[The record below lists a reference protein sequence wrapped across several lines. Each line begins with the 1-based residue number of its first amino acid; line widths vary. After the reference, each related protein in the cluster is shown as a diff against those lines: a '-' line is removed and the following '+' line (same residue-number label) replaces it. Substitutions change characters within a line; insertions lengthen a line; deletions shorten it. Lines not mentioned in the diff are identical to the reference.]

1 MKPILENW
9 RGFLKEGVDPRIQ
22 KQIDRLLTFPGLNIE
37 IKPTKAYASKA
48 MVIKYSGG
56 MGDAP
61 DGVVEMMEPTKYDS
75 GPCNDSWVVIIAEA
89 DTGWGPLLYEV
100 ALEWASQHGNGLTSD
115 RRMVSRYAYPV
126 WAKYL
131 KRGDVDADQLDV
143 HHDPEH
149 PFGDLPPQL
158 TPDNPDDDCAQDISV
173 DNAGP
178 EGWMDEPTAKAYRK
192 DNSEVMDA
200 LRAAGRLV
208 ER

>member
-1 MKPILENW
+1 MKTLLTEW
-9 RGFLKEGVDPRIQ
+9 RKFLKEGIDPRIQ
-22 KQIDRLLTFPGLNIE
+22 KQIYHLLTFPGLYIE
-37 IKPTKAYASKA
+37 VKPGRGYTSKA

-56 MGDAP
+56 PGDAP
-61 DGVVEMMEPTKYDS
+61 DGVVEIMEPDPYS
-75 GPCNDSWVVIIAEA
+75 GPCDNTWIIIVAEA
-89 DTGWGPLLYEV
+89 DFGMGPLLYEV
-100 ALEWASQHGNGLTSD
+100 ALEWASQHANGLTSD
-115 RRMVSRYAYPV
+115 RREVSRYAYPV
-126 WAKYL
+126 WGKYL
-131 KRGDVDADQLDV
+131 KRGDVKADQLDV